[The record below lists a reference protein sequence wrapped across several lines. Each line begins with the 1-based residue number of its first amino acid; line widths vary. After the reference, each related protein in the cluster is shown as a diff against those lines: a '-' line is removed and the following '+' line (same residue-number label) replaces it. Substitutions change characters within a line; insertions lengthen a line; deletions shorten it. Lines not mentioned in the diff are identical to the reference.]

1 MQKRRI
7 RNHASK
13 NIYRQNAF
21 DPLYNLSYK
30 FDARYRAQTRT
41 ELKNIDVATNRLI

>member
-7 RNHASK
+7 RNHALK
-13 NIYRQNAF
+13 NIYRHNAC

-30 FDARYRAQTRT
+30 FDARYRAQTKT
-41 ELKNIDVATNRLI
+41 ELKKIDVATNRLI